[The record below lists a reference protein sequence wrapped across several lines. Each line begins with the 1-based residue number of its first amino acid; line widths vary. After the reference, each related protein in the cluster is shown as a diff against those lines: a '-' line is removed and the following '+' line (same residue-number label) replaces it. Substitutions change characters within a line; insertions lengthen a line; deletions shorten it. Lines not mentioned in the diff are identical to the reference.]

1 MEQTERLYFTDAGTL
16 EFSAQVVDVK
26 PTGEGEQIVLDKTAF
41 YPTGGG
47 QPNDTGLLNMINV
60 IDVFEDEAGII
71 FHVVKEPGQIQI
83 GESVTGQ
90 INRARRLDHM
100 QQHSGQHVLSQA
112 FIQACNAETR
122 SFHLGAETST
132 IDIELYSPSDDY
144 IRAAEE
150 VANRIIFDDRPM
162 RIHLV
167 NEEEATRL
175 PLRKEVAVR
184 GDIRVIEIEDFD
196 WSPCGGTHATRTG
209 QIGLI
214 AIKSYERAKKM
225 TRVEFV
231 CGRRALLE
239 YRQANATA
247 SAVARLFSSERDSA
261 PELAARALEENK
273 MLKKR
278 LRDLL
283 DLAMSAEAARLLA
296 DTSTTNDFKIIKRAY
311 DGREIEE
318 IRLLATKIV
327 SLEPAIALLGTKDAS
342 SARLVFARSASLAQ
356 DMGKLLSAA
365 CNLLGGRGGGRPD
378 HAQGGGPMIA
388 NLEQALT
395 NAAAEV
401 AQS

>member
-1 MEQTERLYFTDAGTL
+1 MEQTERIYFTDASIL

-26 PTGEGEQIVLDKTAF
+26 STGEDERVVLDKTAF

-47 QPNDTGLLNMINV
+47 QPNDTGLLNMVRVVDV
-60 IDVFEDEAGII
+60 IEDEAGTI
-71 FHVVKEPGQIQI
+71 FHVVKEPGRIQI

-90 INRARRLDHM
+90 IDRARRLDHM
-100 QQHSGQHVLSQA
+100 QQHSGQHILSQA

-132 IDIELYSPSDDY
+132 IDIELYSPNDDAM
-144 IRAAEE
+144 RAAEE
-150 VANRIIFDDRPM
+150 VANQIIFDDRPM
-162 RIHLV
+162 RVHLV
-167 NEEEATRL
+167 NEEGAARL
-175 PLRKEVAVR
+175 PLRKEAAVR
-184 GDIRVIEIEDFD
+184 GDIRVIEVEDFD

-231 CGRRALLE
+231 CGWRALSE

-247 SAVARLFSSERDSA
+247 SATARLFSSARDAA

-273 MLKKR
+273 ALKKR

-283 DLAMSAEAARLLA
+283 DLAVSAEAAQLLAETVATNNFKVVERAYEGRDVEELRLLA
-296 DTSTTNDFKIIKRAY
+296 SKLVAL
-311 DGREIEE
+311 G
-318 IRLLATKIV
+318 
-327 SLEPAIALLGTKDAS
+327 PAVALLGTKDAS
-342 SARLVFARSASLAQ
+342 SARLVFARSASLPQ
-356 DMGKLLSAA
+356 DMGKLLTEA

-378 HAQGGGPMIA
+378 HAQGGGPVTA
-388 NLEQALT
+388 NLQQALT
-395 NAAAEV
+395 IAATEA
-401 AQS
+401 AKS